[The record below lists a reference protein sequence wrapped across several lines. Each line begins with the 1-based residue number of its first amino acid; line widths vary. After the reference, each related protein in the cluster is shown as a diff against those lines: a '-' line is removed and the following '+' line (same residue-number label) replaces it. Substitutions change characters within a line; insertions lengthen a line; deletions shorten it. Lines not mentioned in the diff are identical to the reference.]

1 MAPVAHELGKDGL
14 EHTRER
20 ERKNGG
26 GDGVFPPQA
35 ELAVEKARPEHHWP
49 SLYIGRQWRFHR
61 RDIFSLRAYP
71 LPAHSFEFAKAVR
84 HSAGLSVRLS
94 RGWDWELSYGSK
106 GWVSAS
112 HREGWVSVS
121 HHVDMGVIMR
131 GREEERSGGGE
142 KLRESVPELMHS
154 A

>member
-94 RGWDWELSYGSK
+94 RGWDWELSYGGK
-106 GWVSAS
+106 GWVSAY
-112 HREGWVSVS
+112 HYM
-121 HHVDMGVIMR
+121 DLGVTVR
-131 GREEERSGGGE
+131 GREEKRSVGGREASGDRPRAYALSVGRSG
-142 KLRESVPELMHS
+142 
-154 A
+154 